1 MSPTLLRMLLIEK
14 LDQRRRHSRTPTLPR
29 TRALG

>member
-1 MSPTLLRMLLIEK
+1 MSPAILRMLLTEK
-14 LDQRRRHSRTPTLPR
+14 LEERRRHSRTPTLPR